1 MKTTILKFFTLSAAI
16 FAFSTISFGQNDA
29 SAAAS
34 VGAVIVTPISIS
46 KVTDLHFGNL
56 AATDVSYQVELD
68 FAGDRTVTGTD
79 NNVMPTITGSVSVAS
94 FTASGLAGAAYAI
107 TLPSDD
113 AVTLSGIGAP
123 MTLEAFNHNANLILT
138 SGEETFNVVATL
150 NVNPGQAAGT
160 YNGSFDVKVNYN

>member
-29 SAAAS
+29 SDAAS

-56 AATDVSYQVELD
+56 AATDVPYQVELD
-68 FAGDRTVTGTD
+68 FAGVRTVTGTAKK
-79 NNVMPTITGSVSVAS
+79 VMPTITGSVSVAS

-113 AVTLSGIGAP
+113 VVTLSGDGDD
-123 MTLEAFNHNANLILT
+123 MTLEAFDHNANLILT

-150 NVNPGQAAGT
+150 NVNAGQAAGT
-160 YNGSFDVKVNYN
+160 YNGSFNVIVNYN